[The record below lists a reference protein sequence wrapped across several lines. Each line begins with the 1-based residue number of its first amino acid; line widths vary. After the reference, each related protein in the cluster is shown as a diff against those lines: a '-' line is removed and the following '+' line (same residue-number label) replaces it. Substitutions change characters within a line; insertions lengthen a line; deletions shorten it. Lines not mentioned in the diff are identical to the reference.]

1 MLGNYTDRKVKGKVL
16 VHVMKAYRE
25 NRGIAPLILNLGARW
40 RWVINI
46 TPWEGTPVPVEY
58 HV

>member
-1 MLGNYTDRKVKGKVL
+1 MLGNYTDRKVKGNVL
-16 VHVMKAYRE
+16 VHVMGAYRE

-46 TPWEGTPVPVEY
+46 SPW
-58 HV
+58 